1 MVVWNDRDEIVQ
13 EILIQV
19 QNLEKR
25 YPGQSQNAPTLSDI
39 SFQVNAGDVVS
50 IMGHSG
56 CGKSTLLNVIG
67 GFVRPD
73 SGRVLFKGAAI
84 DRPQRTRIMLS
95 QDYGLLPW
103 RSVLKNVELGL
114 EELSLTAEQR
124 RQRALEY
131 LELVG
136 LKESSEKF
144 PHQLSGGMQQRVALA
159 RALAVQPELLLMD
172 EPFAALD
179 AFNRYRLQDE
189 LLRIQ
194 KHEKRTVIIVTHD
207 IDEAIYLSD
216 KVLIMR
222 DKTGRIDREIP
233 IDIPKPRDRGH
244 SDFQQLRKII
254 LNEFVDSY
262 SEFR

>member
-1 MVVWNDRDEIVQ
+1 MHD
-13 EILIQV
+13 ILVQV
-19 QNLEKR
+19 QNLEK
-25 YPGQSQNAPTLSDI
+25 YFSDEKQSLPTLSDI
-39 SFQVNAGDVVS
+39 NFQVNEGDVVS

-56 CGKSTLLNVIG
+56 CGKSTLLNAIG
-67 GFVRPD
+67 GFVHPD
-73 SGRVLFKGAAI
+73 SGRVLFEGKPVE
-84 DRPQRTRIMLS
+84 RPQRTRVMLT

-114 EELSLTAEQR
+114 EELSLTAQER
-124 RQRALEY
+124 RQRAFEY

-136 LKESSEKF
+136 LEDSSEKF

-159 RALAVQPELLLMD
+159 RALAIQPKLLLMD

-194 KHEKRTVIIVTHD
+194 KHEKRTIIIVTHD

-216 KVLIMR
+216 KVLIMS
-222 DKTGRIDREIP
+222 DKPGRIDREIP
-233 IDIPKPRDRGH
+233 IILPKPRDRGH
-244 SDFQQLRKII
+244 DDFQELRKII
-254 LNEFVDSY
+254 FNEFVDNFFEFTKKKSY
-262 SEFR
+262 EENV

>member
-1 MVVWNDRDEIVQ
+1 MGQ
-13 EILIQV
+13 EILVQV
-19 QNLEKR
+19 QDLEKY
-25 YPGQSQNAPTLSDI
+25 YPGQEQNSPTLSDI
-39 SFQVNAGDVVS
+39 SFQVNTGEVVA

-73 SGRVLFKGAAI
+73 RGRVLFKGVAVS
-84 DRPQRTRIMLS
+84 RPQRTRVMLS

-114 EELSLTAEQR
+114 EELSLTAQQR
-124 RQRALEY
+124 RQRAFDY

-136 LKESSEKF
+136 LEESSEKF
-144 PHQLSGGMQQRVALA
+144 PRQLSGGMQQRVALA

-222 DKTGRIDREIP
+222 DKTGRIDREIA
-233 IDIPKPRDRGH
+233 IDLPKPRDRGH

-254 LNEFVDSY
+254 FSEFVDKY
-262 SEFR
+262 SEVE

>member
-1 MVVWNDRDEIVQ
+1 MIQ

-19 QNLEKR
+19 QNLEKC
-25 YPGQSQNAPTLSDI
+25 YPGQEQGSLTLCDI
-39 SFQVNAGDVVS
+39 SFQVNRGDVVS

-67 GFVRPD
+67 GFIRPD
-73 SGRVLFKGAAI
+73 SGRVLFKGTAI
-84 DRPQRTRIMLS
+84 DRPQRTRVMLS

-114 EELSLTAEQR
+114 EELSLTTDQR
-124 RQRALEY
+124 RQRAFEY

-136 LKESSEKF
+136 LEESKEKF

-194 KHEKRTVIIVTHD
+194 KHEKGTIIVVTHD

-222 DKTGRIDREIP
+222 DKPGRIDREIP
-233 IDIPKPRDRGH
+233 IELPKPRDRGH
-244 SDFQQLRKII
+244 GDFQELRKII
-254 LNEFVDSY
+254 FNEFVDDY
-262 SEFR
+262 SDVTKKESNERND